1 MDSRSPRLVDVAR
14 RAGVSTATASRA
26 LNPTTRGVR
35 DANRARVLA
44 AAEELGYTT
53 NLAAQTVARGRTR
66 GVTLIVKAMPDDY
79 ANPMVAGVVNATH
92 REGLPLNLVVAGSG
106 TDDLVRAIDAARGRR
121 AQVLMTIGGRFVDDR
136 GTDKM
141 VTALERYEADGG
153 RVVLITQ
160 PGLPF
165 DTVAYANRE
174 GAKELARTL
183 VELGY
188 EHFAIL
194 AGFANGLTQR
204 DRTQGFLEGLAESG
218 VELSAD
224 RVVTGDF
231 TRDAAYA
238 AAGDL
243 VRRGIRLDAIFAVN
257 DAMALGALSLLR
269 DAGPRG
275 QGVAVAGFDDIKA
288 LRDVTPGLT
297 TVHLPWDDVAAE
309 AIRLALSER
318 PAEPR
323 VSVVR
328 GHVVVRE
335 STPDRRM
342 RPTAEGET
350 A

>member
-1 MDSRSPRLVDVAR
+1 M
-14 RAGVSTATASRA
+14 
-26 LNPTTRGVR
+26 
-35 DANRARVLA
+35 
-44 AAEELGYTT
+44 
-53 NLAAQTVARGRTR
+53 
-66 GVTLIVKAMPDDY
+66 KAMPDDY
-79 ANPMVAGVVNATH
+79 ANPMVAGVVNEAH
-92 REGLPLNLVVAGSG
+92 REGLPISLVVAGSST
-106 TDDLVRAIDAARGRR
+106 TDLARAVDTARGQRS
-121 AQVLMTIGGRFVDDR
+121 QIVMTMGGRFVDDR
-136 GTDKM
+136 STPAL
-141 VTALERYEADGG
+141 VTALRRYEADGG

-174 GAKELARTL
+174 GARELAREL
-183 VELGY
+183 VARGY
-188 EHFAIL
+188 EHFAVL
-194 AGFANGLTQR
+194 AGYANGLTQR
-204 DRTQGFLEGLAESG
+204 DRTEGFLEGLAEAG
-218 VELSAD
+218 IELSAD
-224 RVVTGDF
+224 RVVTGEF
-231 TRDAAYA
+231 SRDAAYA

-309 AIRLALSER
+309 AIRLALTER
-318 PAEPR
+318 PVEPR
-323 VSVVR
+323 VSVVH

-342 RPTAEGET
+342 LPMVGGASD
-350 A
+350 